1 MQVSRGVAIGGC
13 TGGANNLRDRS
24 WVPYNNLLQEKQT
37 MSSIKEM
44 KGSVD
49 VKLDKLD
56 ARADAFQAALAG
68 SKTQIDERIQHHRQA
83 VRQALDKLATDI
95 ERRTDLPTE
104 RKESIRSLVD
114 NLNEQ
119 IASSHAAAYETLAS
133 ARRQMHEL
141 MQKVETAVDT
151 TLAESKS
158 INTEPLHASIGTYAR
173 SVHKLDAA
181 LEAAHA
187 RFDPAKDKV
196 DAAFDKRRQ
205 DMGQEIAKFKQRLDE
220 KTAHKGEKLATFE
233 AELHDKF
240 EQMAKAFKDLF
251 G

>member
-1 MQVSRGVAIGGC
+1 
-13 TGGANNLRDRS
+13 
-24 WVPYNNLLQEKQT
+24 

-68 SKTQIDERIQHHRQA
+68 SKAQIDERIQYHRQV

-95 ERRTDLPTE
+95 EQQKDLRIE
-104 RKESIRSLVD
+104 RKESMRSLVD
-114 NLNEQ
+114 NLNKQ
-119 IASSHAAAYETLAS
+119 IASSQSAAHQALATSRQQIYEVT
-133 ARRQMHEL
+133 
-141 MQKVETAVDT
+141 QKIETEVETI
-151 TLAESKS
+151 LAESKS
-158 INTEPLHASIGTYAR
+158 TNAELLHASIGTCAR
-173 SVHKLDAA
+173 AVHKLDAA
-181 LEAAHA
+181 LEAAEA
-187 RFDPAKDKV
+187 RFASPKDKG

-205 DMGQEIAKFKQRLDE
+205 DMGQEIAEFKQRLDE

-240 EQMAKAFKDLF
+240 EQIAKAFKSLF

>member
-1 MQVSRGVAIGGC
+1 
-13 TGGANNLRDRS
+13 
-24 WVPYNNLLQEKQT
+24 

-56 ARADAFQAALAG
+56 ARADAFQAALEG

-83 VRQALDKLATDI
+83 VPQALDTLATDI
-95 ERRTDLPTE
+95 ERQTDLSVE
-104 RKESIRSLVD
+104 RKESMRSLVD

-119 IASSHAAAYETLAS
+119 IASSQAAAHETLAS
-133 ARRQMHEL
+133 ARRQVHEVT
-141 MQKVETAVDT
+141 QKIETEVDT

-158 INTEPLHASIGTYAR
+158 TNAELLHASIGTYAR
-173 SVHKLDAA
+173 AVHKLDAA
-181 LEAAHA
+181 LEAAEA
-187 RFDPAKDKV
+187 RFASIKNKV

-220 KTAHKGEKLATFE
+220 KTSHKGERLATFE

-240 EQMAKAFKDLF
+240 EQIAKAFKDLF

>member
-1 MQVSRGVAIGGC
+1 
-13 TGGANNLRDRS
+13 
-24 WVPYNNLLQEKQT
+24 

-68 SKTQIDERIQHHRQA
+68 GKTQIDERIQHHRQA
-83 VRQALDKLATDI
+83 VGQALDKLATDI
-95 ERRTDLPTE
+95 ERQTDLPIE

-119 IASSHAAAYETLAS
+119 IASSQAAAHETLVS
-133 ARRQMHEL
+133 ARGQMHEI
-141 MQKVETAVDT
+141 MQKVEAAVDT

-181 LEAAHA
+181 LEAADA
-187 RFDPAKDKV
+187 RFAPATDKV

-240 EQMAKAFKDLF
+240 EQIAKAFKDLF

>member
-1 MQVSRGVAIGGC
+1 
-13 TGGANNLRDRS
+13 
-24 WVPYNNLLQEKQT
+24 

-56 ARADAFQAALAG
+56 ARADAFQAALEG
-68 SKTQIDERIQHHRQA
+68 GKTQIDERIQHHRQA
-83 VRQALDKLATDI
+83 VRQALDTLATDI
-95 ERRTDLPTE
+95 ERQTDLSVE
-104 RKESIRSLVD
+104 RKESMRSLVD

-119 IASSHAAAYETLAS
+119 IASSQAAAHETLAS
-133 ARRQMHEL
+133 ARRQVHEVT
-141 MQKVETAVDT
+141 QKIETEVDT

-158 INTEPLHASIGTYAR
+158 TNAELLHASIGTYAR
-173 SVHKLDAA
+173 AVHKLDAA
-181 LEAAHA
+181 LEAAEA
-187 RFDPAKDKV
+187 RFASIKNKV

-220 KTAHKGEKLATFE
+220 KMSHKGERLATFE

-240 EQMAKAFKDLF
+240 EQIAKAFKDLF

>member
-1 MQVSRGVAIGGC
+1 
-13 TGGANNLRDRS
+13 
-24 WVPYNNLLQEKQT
+24 

-44 KGSVD
+44 KGSAD

-68 SKTQIDERIQHHRQA
+68 SKAQIDERIQYHRQA
-83 VRQALDKLATDI
+83 VRQALDKLAADI
-95 ERRTDLPTE
+95 ERQTDLPVE
-104 RKESIRSLVD
+104 RKESMRSLVD

-119 IASSHAAAYETLAS
+119 IASSQAAAHETLAS
-133 ARRQMHEL
+133 ARRQMHEI
-141 MQKVETAVDT
+141 MQKVETEVDT

-158 INTEPLHASIGTYAR
+158 IDTELLHASIGTYAR
-173 SVHKLDAA
+173 AVHKLDAT
-181 LEAAHA
+181 LEAAEA
-187 RFDPAKDKV
+187 RFASVKDEDKV

-205 DMGQEIAKFKQRLDE
+205 DMEQEIAKFKQRLDE
-220 KTAHKGEKLATFE
+220 KTAHKGEMLATFE

-240 EQMAKAFKDLF
+240 EQIAKAFKDLF

>member
-1 MQVSRGVAIGGC
+1 
-13 TGGANNLRDRS
+13 
-24 WVPYNNLLQEKQT
+24 

-68 SKTQIDERIQHHRQA
+68 SKAQIDERIQHHRQV

-95 ERRTDLPTE
+95 EQQKDLRIE
-104 RKESIRSLVD
+104 RKESMRSLVD
-114 NLNEQ
+114 NLNKQ
-119 IASSHAAAYETLAS
+119 IASSQAAAHETLATS
-133 ARRQMHEL
+133 RQQMHEVT
-141 MQKVETAVDT
+141 QKIETEVETI
-151 TLAESKS
+151 LAESKS
-158 INTEPLHASIGTYAR
+158 TNAELLHASIGTYAR
-173 SVHKLDAA
+173 AVHKLDAA
-181 LEAAHA
+181 LEAAEA
-187 RFDPAKDKV
+187 RFASPKDKV

-220 KTAHKGEKLATFE
+220 KTAHKGERLATFE

-240 EQMAKAFKDLF
+240 EQIAKAFKDLF

>member
-1 MQVSRGVAIGGC
+1 
-13 TGGANNLRDRS
+13 
-24 WVPYNNLLQEKQT
+24 

-44 KGSVD
+44 KASVD

-68 SKTQIDERIQHHRQA
+68 SKAQTDERIQYHRQA

-95 ERRTDLPTE
+95 DRQTDLPVE

-119 IASSHAAAYETLAS
+119 IASSQAAAHETLAS
-133 ARRQMHEL
+133 ARQQMHEV
-141 MQKVETAVDT
+141 MQKIETQVDT
-151 TLAESKS
+151 TLAGSKS
-158 INTEPLHASIGTYAR
+158 INTELLHASVGTYAR

-181 LEAAHA
+181 LEAAEA
-187 RFDPAKDKV
+187 RFTSVKDKV

-205 DMGQEIAKFKQRLDE
+205 EMAQEIAEFRMRLDE
-220 KTAHKGEKLATFE
+220 KTAHNAERLANFE

-240 EQMAKAFKDLF
+240 EQIAKAFKDLF